1 MVSRRSCCGPETS
14 PHTPVVTAARSE
26 SGEPT
31 SIRYSYSVDPA
42 EDSTASKVLRLV
54 GEARSVLELGPG
66 PGTMTRILQERGC
79 RVTAV
84 ECDPEL
90 ARYAEPYC
98 ERLIVADLETLDF
111 ADALGEERF
120 DAIVAADVLEHLRD
134 PWACLWQLRGFIA
147 PEGVLVVSIPNVAH
161 NAVIAQMLSGRF
173 PYTERGL
180 LDRTHLRFFSRHDVD
195 DLLLS
200 CGFLPTVWERNRV
213 PVERSEFAHAWQRLP
228 AAVREALAHAEEG
241 ETYQYIVQARVSDAA
256 GWAAKVRAERLAME
270 VDHQRLGTALDG
282 TRKELDAARSKC
294 DEYAKAFHEARDL
307 IADRDKALAEYTKAF
322 LDARDQLDQRQ
333 AELDRINRAY
343 TEAEERMSRQDEEL
357 ARLQQ
362 YITLQEH
369 LPRDARR
376 GLTTKVTDALRQ
388 LWRRMSWRGE

>member
-1 MVSRRSCCGPETS
+1 MASRRSCYGPETS

-26 SGEPT
+26 SDEPA

-42 EDSTASKVLRLV
+42 GDSTASKVLRLI

-66 PGTMTRILQERGC
+66 PGSMTRILQARGC

-84 ECDPEL
+84 EYAPEL

-98 ERLIVADLETLDF
+98 ERLIMADLETLDF
-111 ADALGEERF
+111 ADALGQARF

-134 PWACLWQLRGFIA
+134 PWACLRQLREFIA

-161 NAVIAQMLSGRF
+161 GAVIAQLLSGRF
-173 PYTERGL
+173 PYTEQGL

-213 PVERSEFAHAWQRLP
+213 PVERSEFAHAWQHLP

-241 ETYQYIVQARVSDAA
+241 ETYQYIVQARVSGAA

-270 VDHQRLGTALDG
+270 VDHQRLGTALDE

-307 IADRDKALAEYTKAF
+307 IADRDKTLAEYTKAF
-322 LDARDQLDQRQ
+322 HEARDQLNQRQ
-333 AELDRINRAY
+333 TELDRLRQAN
-343 TEAEERMSRQDEEL
+343 TEAEEQAKRQAAEL

-362 YITLQEH
+362 HIDGLEQRLAEVERG
-369 LPRDARR
+369 PSAR
-376 GLTTKVTDALRQ
+376 LRSV
-388 LWRRMSWRGE
+388 LRSLRRRRSGGD